1 VRHECN
7 EQGRSARAQGSS
19 PALCRVPRAMDE
31 WAWAKGEPRQS
42 RVGSK
47 RAAPQRALPRTRA
60 RSLARSERKLA
71 CHERCAQHCS
81 RAQRAM
87 SRAQRAMARAPS
99 ERCRAPSERC
109 RARTAS
115 DSSRAMSAGARSEHQ
130 CVRRLAMGM
139 QQLCDERMGCAH
151 MASDGCVRV
160 AHGRAMRRVFAL
172 RLDRFECLI

>member
-1 VRHECN
+1 MGE
-7 EQGRSARAQGSS
+7 GK
-19 PALCRVPRAMDE
+19 
-31 WAWAKGEPRQS
+31 AWQS

-47 RAAPQRALPRTRA
+47 RAAPQRALPRARA

-81 RAQRAM
+81 RAQRAMSPAQRAM

-115 DSSRAMSAGARSEHQ
+115 DSSRAMSDGARSEHQ

-151 MASDGCVRV
+151 MASNGCVRTV
-160 AHGRAMRRVFAL
+160 HGRATRRVFAL